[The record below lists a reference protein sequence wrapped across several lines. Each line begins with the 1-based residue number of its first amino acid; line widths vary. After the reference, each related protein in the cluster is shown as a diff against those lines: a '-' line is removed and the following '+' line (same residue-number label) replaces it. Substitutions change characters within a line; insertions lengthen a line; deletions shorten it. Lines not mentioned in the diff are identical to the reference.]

1 MIRRPPRST
10 QSRSSAAS
18 DVYKR
23 QLLRR
28 AAPARA
34 NMAVL
39 QAVRG
44 HCQVPCGIF
53 DDPAKV
59 AELQQDAATIRK
71 AMIQIEELNGAG
83 DALSFN
89 QATRWVMTK
98 EDHANK
104 VISTASEYMLAQ
116 RVKVELF
123 DNKSD
128 YLDALEAHHKLIQ
141 SAMKTK
147 QVLDLSAA
155 DSLDHAITDIAAMYT
170 K

>member
-1 MIRRPPRST
+1 MLTRALTRPRLHAALF
-10 QSRSSAAS
+10 QNSRS
-18 DVYKR
+18 
-23 QLLRR
+23 
-28 AAPARA
+28 
-34 NMAVL
+34 
-39 QAVRG
+39 

-59 AELQQDAATIRK
+59 GELQQDAATIRK
-71 AMIQIEELNGAG
+71 AIVQIGELNGAS

-104 VISTASEYMLAQ
+104 IITTASDYMLAQ

-123 DNKSD
+123 DSKSD

-147 QVLDLSAA
+147 QVVDEAAA
-155 DSLDHAITDIAAMYT
+155 DALDHAISDIASMYT